1 MTAVGVLQRGVQK
14 GWQQELLG
22 AETSGAMFH
31 GDEMFHKE
39 NFAEADFEE
48 LCAES
53 RSAEP
58 EVLTGCSCDLL

>member
-14 GWQQELLG
+14 GRQQELLG

-31 GDEMFHKE
+31 GDEIFHKE

-53 RSAEP
+53 
-58 EVLTGCSCDLL
+58 